1 MVDIVGRTRRAFV
14 AFGGDPSGTH
24 PLASLLAAIDDP
36 YRHAAAFLDFG
47 GEGAPVAGFAHRGG
61 SDDREMIDGERPR
74 QGDEALQIGKGE
86 LDAVG
91 IEPAG
96 HRDAAPE
103 RAHHLF
109 V

>member
-1 MVDIVGRTRRAFV
+1 
-14 AFGGDPSGTH
+14 
-24 PLASLLAAIDDP
+24 
-36 YRHAAAFLDFG
+36 
-47 GEGAPVAGFAHRGG
+47 
-61 SDDREMIDGERPR
+61 MIDGERPR

-103 RAHHLF
+103 RAHDLF
-109 V
+109 VQQGQQGRAEPFEDDETQRIRADIDDRDAISSGLWTSIGHRRAYGAAAAEPCRGRTGWDLS